1 MFKTLLALPKTVWLI
16 GFISLINDSAS
27 EMVYPLL
34 PLYLSSVL
42 LAGPKAIGII
52 EGIAEATSSLLR
64 LVTGVIF
71 DRTRKAKPWLV
82 FGYGIAG
89 LSRPLIAFISSW
101 PALLF
106 IRFADRVGKG
116 LRSSP
121 RDALLANSTNKKN
134 YGLVFG
140 LHRAMD
146 NSGAIIGPLMAA
158 VLVGIG
164 ISLQNIFLLAIVP
177 AILACNNFSVKY
189 PGVVEFS
196 KQIEN
201 L

>member
-1 MFKTLLALPKTVWLI
+1 MKAIFSLPKTVWLI

-42 LAGPKAIGII
+42 LAGPKAMGLI

-64 LVTGVIF
+64 LVSGVVF
-71 DRTRKAKPWLV
+71 DKTRKAKPWLI

-89 LSRPLIAFISSW
+89 ISRPLISIISSW

-134 YGLVFG
+134 YGLP
-140 LHRAMD
+140 
-146 NSGAIIGPLMAA
+146 NP
-158 VLVGIG
+158 
-164 ISLQNIFLLAIVP
+164 
-177 AILACNNFSVKY
+177 
-189 PGVVEFS
+189 
-196 KQIEN
+196 
-201 L
+201 